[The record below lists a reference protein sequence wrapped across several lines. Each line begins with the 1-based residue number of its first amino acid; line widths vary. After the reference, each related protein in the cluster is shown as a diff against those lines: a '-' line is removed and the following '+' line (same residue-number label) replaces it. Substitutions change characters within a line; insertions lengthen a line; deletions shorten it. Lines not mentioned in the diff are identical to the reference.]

1 MPASPYINRK
11 PEPEGSYEAKS
22 RLCLNCRKPFVST
35 WPGNRV
41 CQRCKSEPNWREG
54 TLPLNEYK

>member
-1 MPASPYINRK
+1 MTAAASSKLK
-11 PEPEGSYEAKS
+11 PEPERSYEAKP
-22 RLCLNCRKPFVST
+22 RLCLKCRKPFVST

-54 TLPLNEYK
+54 AIPLNEYK

>member
-1 MPASPYINRK
+1 MTESPGSKLK
-11 PEPEGSYEAKS
+11 PEPERSYEAKT
-22 RLCLNCRKPFVST
+22 RLCLKCRKRFVSS

-54 TLPLNEYK
+54 ALPLNEYK